1 MGTDSGH
8 QQGALE
14 PHLCREHAGVGGA
27 PPCVA
32 PTVRRA
38 AAGILVFPVCSDCHT
53 LPVSGLTVNTR
64 STGQYRGVLPR
75 ASVCLCG
82 RGVCGPRSPRVLAAI
97 AARSSVPPPAATSP
111 QPRLQ
116 NTLVGRLGL
125 EVVTG
130 SATTTMLVCNSSR
143 ASRLFL
149 IY

>member
-14 PHLCREHAGVGGA
+14 PHLCGEHAGVGGA

-97 AARSSVPPPAATSP
+97 AARSSVPPPRRYEPTATASEHLG
-111 QPRLQ
+111 RKTGFGSGDRVGHDHHACLQ
-116 NTLVGRLGL
+116 QL
-125 EVVTG
+125 
-130 SATTTMLVCNSSR
+130 SR
-143 ASRLFL
+143 
-149 IY
+149 